1 MINKI
6 LLPRAKRDIVYET
19 LEDEW
24 SKKPYVFHSDN
35 LRKDG
40 KHWVHK
46 DIEFNFLISG
56 EATAYLDN
64 QQIELEKGDII
75 CVNPYVIHKFTT
87 DTGAKIGILMINT
100 GFLSKNAIDIE
111 KLRFE
116 ELIKDEKAIEL
127 YNELISDFYNS
138 EAFCETAIRG
148 DILRFVA
155 YICKKYS
162 TELTKDQELSNLR
175 SFGREFEYTSKA
187 IDYINANFKKK
198 LSLDEISAAAG
209 ASKYHF
215 LRVFKSVT
223 GYTAVEYINKIRCD
237 YAKSLLTSGD
247 YSVKQAAL
255 LSGFEN
261 LSHFTNTFKKYEG
274 ILPSALANKE
284 KQ

>member
-1 MINKI
+1 MSNKNSGNLFIKRPKLAIVISLAII
-6 LLPRAKRDIVYET
+6 LA
-19 LEDEW
+19 
-24 SKKPYVFHSDN
+24 
-35 LRKDG
+35 
-40 KHWVHK
+40 
-46 DIEFNFLISG
+46 
-56 EATAYLDN
+56 
-64 QQIELEKGDII
+64 
-75 CVNPYVIHKFTT
+75 
-87 DTGAKIGILMINT
+87 GILMINT
-100 GFLSKNAIDIE
+100 GFLSKNAVDIG
-111 KLRFE
+111 KINFE
-116 ELIKDEKAIEL
+116 VLIKDEKAIEL
-127 YNELISDFYNS
+127 YNELISDFYSS

-261 LSHFTNTFKKYEG
+261 LSHFTNTFKKYTG
-274 ILPSALANKE
+274 DLPSEVIKK